1 MHGKKMLPQGEDG
14 LGEKMIPQGKD
25 GVKKK
30 MLLQGENGC
39 IGFAKKRM
47 GP

>member
-14 LGEKMIPQGKD
+14 LGVKTIPQGKD

-30 MLLQGENGC
+30 MLL
-39 IGFAKKRM
+39 
-47 GP
+47 

>member
-14 LGEKMIPQGKD
+14 PGVKTIPQGKD

-30 MLLQGENGC
+30 MLL
-39 IGFAKKRM
+39 
-47 GP
+47 